1 MAKTQSVY
9 REDVLER
16 ISSPEQLTSYLRV
29 TNPGIWMTLVGIIVL
44 LAGLIA
50 WSTIGTLETTAPAT
64 IVVEDQIA
72 EISIDTTQQLEAGM
86 TVRVQDD
93 EYTID
98 YTYQDVRGVTLGEA
112 QMDLPDGRYNGTVV
126 LEIVHPIQFLLESR

>member
-1 MAKTQSVY
+1 MAQTQSVY